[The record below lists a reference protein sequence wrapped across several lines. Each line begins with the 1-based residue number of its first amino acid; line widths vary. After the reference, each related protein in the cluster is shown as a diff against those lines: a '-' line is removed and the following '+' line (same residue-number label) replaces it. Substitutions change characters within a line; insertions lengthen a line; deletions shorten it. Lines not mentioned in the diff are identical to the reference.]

1 MADNFKL
8 HLNQKAD
15 VYIGKK
21 LVSIAP
27 RGGINLSDKD
37 IESSPQIQ
45 ELIARNALRKL
56 PKVKKKAGTAAPR
69 PNVLLKTTPRKKTK

>member
-1 MADNFKL
+1 MADDYKL

-37 IESSPQIQ
+37 IEASPQIQ

-56 PKVKKKAGTAAPR
+56 PKVKEKAGTAAPR
-69 PNVLLKTTPRKKTK
+69 PKSVTKDDPKKKD